1 MFRWSNKSPPL
12 AIGAGDG
19 AGAVR
24 TAGGGE
30 VAVQKVDKIE
40 QVQFL
45 NMVSRPSVDVDREA
59 EKFIITNISGA

>member
-1 MFRWSNKSPPL
+1 MMMFRWSNKSPPP
-12 AIGAGDG
+12 AAGAGTG
-19 AGAVR
+19 AGRA
-24 TAGGGE
+24 AGGGE

-59 EKFIITNISGA
+59 EKFIRKQRSMW

>member
-1 MFRWSNKSPPL
+1 M
-12 AIGAGDG
+12 
-19 AGAVR
+19 
-24 TAGGGE
+24 AGGGE

-59 EKFIITNISGA
+59 EKFIRKQRSMW

>member
-1 MFRWSNKSPPL
+1 MDTMFRWSNKSPPL
-12 AIGAGDG
+12 AVG

-24 TAGGGE
+24 AAGGGE

-59 EKFIITNISGA
+59 EKFIRKQRSMW